1 MTIFID
7 GYNILKYLSEG
18 PVTDRERARFIAQ
31 LNRYVRIKGHAITV
45 VFDGGFSDVSYQEAV
60 GSVSVIYSGVRM
72 TADQVILDMIS
83 SMAGNQI
90 LLVSNDRA
98 LITAA
103 SKLGAIAMNVG
114 HFYSY
119 VLSALRN
126 AGAKRTLVS
135 SVVKTTKTKNSDLDE
150 LMKSASAPAREKKED
165 RATEVQLIPESKEA
179 KMDRR
184 LLKVLN
190 KL

>member
-7 GYNILKYLSEG
+7 GYNILRYLSEG
-18 PVTDRERARFIAQ
+18 PVTDQERTRFIAQ
-31 LNRYVRIKGHAITV
+31 LNRYVRIKGHTIIV
-45 VFDGGFSDVSYQEAV
+45 VFDGGFSDVSYQETV
-60 GSVSVIYSGVRM
+60 GSVSVVYSGVRM
-72 TADQVILDMIS
+72 TADQVLLDMVS

-103 SKLGAIAMNVG
+103 SKLGAIAMAVG

-119 VLSALRN
+119 VVSALRN

-135 SVVKTTKTKNSDLDE
+135 SIVKTTKTKNSALDE
-150 LMKSASAPAREKKED
+150 LMKSTSGQAREKKKI
-165 RATEVQLIPESKEA
+165 VQQ
-179 KMDRR
+179 RCT
-184 LLKVLN
+184 
-190 KL
+190 

>member
-7 GYNILKYLSEG
+7 GYNFLRYLSDG

-31 LNRYVRIKGHAITV
+31 LNRYVRIKGHAIIV
-45 VFDGGFSDVSYQEAV
+45 VFDGGFSDVPYQETVASITIV
-60 GSVSVIYSGVRM
+60 YSGVRM
-72 TADQVILDMIS
+72 TADQVLLDMLS
-83 SMAGNQI
+83 SMAGSQI
-90 LLVSNDRA
+90 LLISNDRA

-119 VLSALRN
+119 LLSALRN
-126 AGAKRTLVS
+126 AGAKRTRVS
-135 SVVKTTKTKNSDLDE
+135 SVVKTTKTKSSILDE

-165 RATEVQLIPESKEA
+165 RATEVHLVSESKES
-179 KMDRR
+179 KIDRR
-184 LLKVLN
+184 LLKVLS

>member
-7 GYNILKYLSEG
+7 GYNILKYLSDR
-18 PVTDRERARFIAQ
+18 PVTDQERTRFIAQ
-31 LNRYVRIKGHAITV
+31 LNRYARIKGHVITV
-45 VFDGGFSDVSYQEAV
+45 VFDGGFSDVSYQETV
-60 GSVSVIYSGVRM
+60 GSVSVVYSGVRM
-72 TADQVILDMIS
+72 TADQVLLDMIS

-90 LLVSNDRA
+90 LLISNDRA

-119 VLSALRN
+119 LLAALRN

-150 LMKSASAPAREKKED
+150 LMKNASAPAREKKED
-165 RATEVQLIPESKEA
+165 RATEVHVVSESKES